1 MSCGV
6 GPLDCV
12 ADAMAVVG
20 SDDGVVVDSVVRPVY
35 CVHHPLDAPRAGGGC
50 ARTEMISVA
59 KITPL
64 SWPRPRCVR
73 CAGAP
78 CPDTKCML

>member
-50 ARTEMISVA
+50 ARFRWRRLPRFFGRGQGVA
-59 KITPL
+59 GVVLLVQIQNA
-64 SWPRPRCVR
+64 CYEI
-73 CAGAP
+73 
-78 CPDTKCML
+78 